1 MSLHHS
7 EPIASRVPAV
17 TVIIPAYGVNAYIGE
32 AIDSV
37 FAQSYHDYEI
47 VVVNDGAPAQ
57 ETADLKAILDT
68 YNGRVGYLERVNG
81 GQGAARNTAMRV
93 SRSEFVAFLDGDDI
107 WMPDFL
113 GSQMALFERDNDL
126 ALAYSDALIFGETV
140 TAGSTYM
147 ERDPSIG
154 EVTLESLLAG
164 RCNVTMSTI
173 VARREKLIEAGWFD
187 ETLRYCEDFDLWFR
201 MAYQDMRITYQ
212 PVALTYRRVRG
223 DALSANDIKLNQVA
237 ISVLE
242 RFERDHKLSVEEH
255 SAWESNINK
264 LRFLTS
270 LAEAKQKIRLRK
282 YRAAARQLESLSP
295 EYLYGKI
302 RVARRLLRFAPSLF
316 HAAYLSLLSFYEFRE
331 RWHVKRVGDIVQTAE
346 SAASSPEAPL
356 EPSRFTTDGALSAA
370 SEQSRS

>member
-1 MSLHHS
+1 MSLRPS
-7 EPIASRVPAV
+7 EPFASRVPAV

-37 FAQSYHDYEI
+37 LTQSYRDFEI

-57 ETADLKAILDT
+57 ETLELKRILGS

-81 GQGAARNTAMRV
+81 GQGAARNTAMKV
-93 SRSEFVAFLDGDDI
+93 SKSEFVAFLDGDDV

-113 GSQMALFERDNDL
+113 GSQMALFERDNEL
-126 ALAYSDALIFGETV
+126 SLAYSDARIFGETV
-140 TAGSTYM
+140 AAGSTYM

-173 VARREKLIEAGWFD
+173 VARRQRLIEAGWFD

-201 MAYQDMRITYQ
+201 MAYQGMRITYQ

-242 RFERDHKLSVEEH
+242 RFERDHSLTAAEH
-255 SAWESNINK
+255 RAWESNINK

-270 LAEAKQKIRLRK
+270 LAEAKQKIRSRK
-282 YRAAARQLESLSP
+282 YRAAARQLESLAP
-295 EYLYGKI
+295 EYLYAKI
-302 RVARRLLRFAPSLF
+302 RLARRLLRFAPSLF
-316 HAAYLSLLSFYEFRE
+316 HAAYLSLLSYYEFRE
-331 RWHVKRVGDIVQTAE
+331 RWHVKRVGDIVQTGQTASPPETPAE
-346 SAASSPEAPL
+346 PPHF
-356 EPSRFTTDGALSAA
+356 PSDGALSAV
-370 SEQSRS
+370 SETSRS